1 MGGEFEAAKTGQ
13 TISNPLWMIPYHAV
27 AVEDDENTLDLA
39 ATRILLLQ
47 TECRVNTE
55 VC

>member
-13 TISNPLWMIPYHAV
+13 TISNPLWMILYHAV

-39 ATRILLLQ
+39 VTRILLLQ